1 MPAKRRRRM
10 LGVAAI
16 VAAMGLAVA
25 AFLIWTATVYI
36 LPGPLEAAKVVV
48 VPRGAGLR
56 AVARQLGAEGVVGH
70 PWAFVIGAY
79 VEGKSGAIKAGE
91 YEFTAAMSARAA
103 GDLLASG
110 HVVQHRLTVPEGL
123 TTAEIVALL
132 REDPSLD
139 GSIDELP
146 PEGSL
151 LPDTYFFVLGDK
163 RQDLVSRM
171 RHPMERAIAQAWAE
185 RSPDLPLATAQEA
198 VTLASIVE
206 KETAREEERPHVAA
220 VFLNRLKLG
229 MKLQADPTVAYALTA
244 GGAKPLDHPLS
255 HDDLSI
261 DSPYNTYVAKGLPPT
276 PIDNPGLASLHAAMH
291 PMQCDDLYFVADGN
305 GGHSFARTL
314 DEHNRNVVQLRRARG
329 LEQ

>member
-16 VAAMGLAVA
+16 VAAIGLAVA
-25 AFLIWTATVYI
+25 AFLIWIGTAYI

-48 VPRGAGLR
+48 VPRGSGLR

-79 VEGKSGAIKAGE
+79 VEGKSSSIKAGE
-91 YEFTAAMSARAA
+91 YEFTAAMSARAV

-151 LPDTYFFVLGDK
+151 LPDTYFFVLGDR
-163 RQDLVSRM
+163 RQDLVARM

-229 MKLQADPTVAYALTA
+229 MKLQADPTVAYVLTA

>member
-1 MPAKRRRRM
+1 MRRG
-10 LGVAAI
+10 LFGVILLVGAT
-16 VAAMGLAVA
+16 AVA
-25 AFLIWTATVYI
+25 LAGFLAGVWTVYVA
-36 LPGPLEAAKVVV
+36 PGPLTAAKTVV
-48 VPRGAGLR
+48 VPRGASLR
-56 AVARQLGAEGVVGH
+56 GVARELLAEGVISH
-70 PWAFVIGAY
+70 SWTFVIGAY
-79 VEGKSGAIKAGE
+79 LEGKSGAIKAGE
-91 YEFTAAMSARAA
+91 YEFAAAISARAA
-103 GDLLASG
+103 ADLLASG
-110 HVVQHRLTVPEGL
+110 HVVQHRLTIPEGL

-132 REDPSLD
+132 KEEPALD

-163 RQDLVSRM
+163 RPDLLARM
-171 RHPMERAIAQAWAE
+171 RHPMERAVAQAWAE
-185 RSPDLPLATAQEA
+185 RSPDLPLASPQEA

-229 MKLQADPTVAYALTA
+229 MKLQADPTVVYALTE
-244 GGAKPLDHPLS
+244 GGKKLLDHPLG

-291 PMQCDDLYFVADGN
+291 PLQCDDLYFVADGN